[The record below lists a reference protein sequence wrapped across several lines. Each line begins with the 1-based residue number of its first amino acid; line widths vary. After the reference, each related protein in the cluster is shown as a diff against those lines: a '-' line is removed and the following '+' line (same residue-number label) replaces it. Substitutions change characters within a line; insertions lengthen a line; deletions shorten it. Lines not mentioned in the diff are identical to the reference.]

1 MTAARAEADVTRSTW
16 ARADTICLIVIVVIA
31 ALLRLWTLSHPNE
44 LIFDETYYARDACWY
59 VNHSE
64 SVCERAADAP
74 EVHPPLGK
82 WLIAIGIRFDAF
94 DCPEET
100 VCEGSESSFGW
111 RIMPAIAGI
120 ATVALLYL
128 LARRLLRSTVAA
140 TIAAS
145 LLALDFL
152 HLVQSRTS
160 MLDIFIPLFG
170 IAGFLFLAFDRDQV
184 GTGARWFDR
193 PWRLAAGAAFG
204 AAAATKWSGALYL
217 VAGMII
223 SLAWEWSA
231 ARRSKTSL
239 RDLVTRQLPSLALYM
254 VAVPI
259 IVYVFTYL
267 GRLEGSFLGLPWSEG
282 HWLRALWDHHQYMLD
297 FHKDLASNHSYQ
309 SPPWS
314 WLALKR
320 PVSYYFCSGDSCR
333 PPNGGDYEEIFATG
347 NPFVWWTSLLAM
359 LFIAY
364 RWIRRRNLM
373 SPEGLILGGFVFTL
387 VPWLLSDAL
396 THRPAVFLF
405 YLLPTVPFMCLG
417 LAYVATVIGRSW
429 EARSAIAMFA
439 VGTVGV
445 FAFYW
450 PLLAGKPLPVE
461 QWDARIWVFDNCDKP
476 VGDPIQSTVI
486 ETLEGAA
493 QTRVVE
499 TTADTSSLPPTG
511 WCWI

>member
-1 MTAARAEADVTRSTW
+1 MTGSEAIDSRPSW
-16 ARADTICLIVIVVIA
+16 ARADTISLIVIVAIA
-31 ALLRLWTLSHPNE
+31 ALLRMWTLSHPNE

-82 WLIAIGIRFDAF
+82 WLIAIGVRFDGF

-100 VCEGSESSFGW
+100 VCRGSTSALGW
-111 RIMPAIAGI
+111 RIVPAIAGI

-128 LARRLLRSTVAA
+128 LARRLFRS

-145 LLALDFL
+145 LASGLLAFDFL

-170 IAGFLFLAFDRDQV
+170 VAGFLFLAFDRDHV
-184 GTGARWFDR
+184 GRGARLFDR

-204 AAAATKWSGALYL
+204 AAAATKWSGVLYL
-217 VAGMII
+217 VAGIVI
-223 SLAWEWSA
+223 SVAWELGA
-231 ARRSKTSL
+231 ARRARRSI
-239 RDLVTRQLPSLALYM
+239 RDLVVHELPSLIFYLLVIPAG
-254 VAVPI
+254 
-259 IVYVFTYL
+259 VYVFTYL
-267 GRLEGSFLGLPWSEG
+267 GRLEGFVWGLPWSEG
-282 HWLRALWDHHQYMLD
+282 HWVRSFWDHHQYMLD
-297 FHKDLASNHSYQ
+297 FHRDLASNHSYQ

-333 PPNGGDYEEIFATG
+333 PPNSGEYEEIFATG
-347 NPFVWWTSLLAM
+347 NPFVWWTSILA
-359 LFIAY
+359 IVYVGY
-364 RWIRRRNLM
+364 RWLRSRDM
-373 SPEGLILGGFVFTL
+373 SHPEGLILGGFVFTF

-405 YLLPTVPFMCLG
+405 YLLPTVPFMCLA
-417 LAYVATVIGRSW
+417 LAYVATAIGRSW
-429 EARSAIAMFA
+429 EAVSAIGMFA
-439 VGTVGV
+439 IGTIGV

-450 PLLAGKPLPVE
+450 PLLAGKPLPQPE
-461 QWDARIWVFDNCDKP
+461 WDARIWIFDNCDKP

-486 ETLEGAA
+486 ETVEGAV

-499 TTADTSSLPPTG
+499 TTSDTSGLPPTG